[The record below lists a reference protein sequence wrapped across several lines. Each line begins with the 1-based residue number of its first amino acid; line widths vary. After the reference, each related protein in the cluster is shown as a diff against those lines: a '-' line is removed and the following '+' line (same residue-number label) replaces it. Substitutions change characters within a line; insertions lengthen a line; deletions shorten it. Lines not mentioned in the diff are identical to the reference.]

1 MCQLAEDGKIFD
13 FFARVEMH
21 LLKTESRSGPFTLA
35 PHMAG
40 PSLTPL
46 TVDFHTVHPVQLL
59 IMASFPQ
66 AGRLRYEEEGH
77 SYP

>member
-1 MCQLAEDGKIFD
+1 MCQLAKDGEIFS
-13 FFARVEMH
+13 FFAGVEMH
-21 LLKTESRSGPFTLA
+21 LLKPESRSGPCTLA

-40 PSLTPL
+40 PLLTPL
-46 TVDFHTVHPVQLL
+46 TVDFHTVHPAQLL

-66 AGRLRYEEEGH
+66 AGRLRYEDEGH